1 MIDEIDYF
9 PKRDQFKKKIDL
21 GDDWNSLKKLKQSQK
36 VKPLPK
42 EEAGKKNPHN
52 PSDSSKNRPSNNKNS

>member
-36 VKPLPK
+36 SKPVPK
-42 EEAGKKNPHN
+42 ETTGKKIPDQ
-52 PSDSSKNRPSNNKNS
+52 PSDTSKTRPSDKKNG